1 MRDSPDARADVPQ
14 APAQASPVSLSPVVV
29 ERDSEETGPP
39 VRTPALPG
47 IDHPA
52 EDHESAAGETSRA
65 GADSELGGDG
75 GDETWDWNDDDAE
88 APSPVPRVASP
99 PAPTPMQPA
108 EASSNPGPQDCLPAK
123 EAVPS
128 APTVR
133 RETMMVSRQSR
144 EIIEIAEQVLL
155 EAFEVSSPR
164 YVTSRRL
171 SRLPLLTSA
180 RRPNSFRLPQFS
192 AASEPLLRTFVSILS
207 LYRATASVHNS
218 NLLASVPAIAMQFA
232 NDAEWIGREAD
243 RVWRSIASDKAAK
256 VPKSQVREIEL
267 AIQSTRQLGRDTR
280 QKQIVGYRP
289 VLFRL

>member
-1 MRDSPDARADVPQ
+1 
-14 APAQASPVSLSPVVV
+14 
-29 ERDSEETGPP
+29 
-39 VRTPALPG
+39 
-47 IDHPA
+47 
-52 EDHESAAGETSRA
+52 
-65 GADSELGGDG
+65 
-75 GDETWDWNDDDAE
+75 
-88 APSPVPRVASP
+88 
-99 PAPTPMQPA
+99 
-108 EASSNPGPQDCLPAK
+108 
-123 EAVPS
+123 
-128 APTVR
+128 
-133 RETMMVSRQSR
+133 MVSRQSR

-192 AASEPLLRTFVSILS
+192 AASEPLWRTFVSILS